1 MDIKSGTPFN
11 LSRLVK
17 ILKLLNN
24 FLKTVIVL
32 HVIVSCAE
40 VNLQSFSYI
49 LRLLDI
55 LPNFPFTTSETM
67 GNYYLQTW
75 YIRVAE

>member
-40 VNLQSFSYI
+40 VKLQSFS
-49 LRLLDI
+49 
-55 LPNFPFTTSETM
+55 
-67 GNYYLQTW
+67 
-75 YIRVAE
+75 